1 MRILF
6 YVFLL
11 FPSMLFSQNEW
22 FYSDYGNAF
31 DGYTKM
37 AYVKDDSDRLA
48 ITVINQ
54 SGITTLDR

>member
-1 MRILF
+1 
-6 YVFLL
+6 
-11 FPSMLFSQNEW
+11 MLFSQNEW

-54 SGITTLDR
+54 SGITTLDRTLS